1 MFLPYG
7 FRIYVVKAFTN
18 RKKGREPEDVSVGTP
33 AQQRIVELLS
43 QLNAGGTQ
51 FLAPT
56 APEDADEP
64 ARPTASITVGQP
76 LLVRDDL
83 LHIEVA
89 TGEEGSHSTAT
100 RPAGTSL
107 KLEGYSPEASHYVTF
122 LFPRGSEGRFLI
134 ITEAIR
140 RRDPVSRLIG
150 RMTDQGLKDKKAAEE
165 RGQLERETAAQKGDP
180 TPPVAAS
187 GRLLFDAHQA
197 ADNGYID
204 EILGAATSASATFTK
219 KIPSD
224 RGAKG
229 EEVQRTLSIKLRDPE
244 SRSFVAVLG
253 RQWFGRTREGNSTSQ
268 SQGVSELGDLLGAQ
282 NLLDDGEQATYD
294 SAAVTVKGTGNQST
308 TIKVDTMRD
317 VFTYPVSQGP
327 PNARYYYGEVAGRVE
342 TVAAA
347 EGLEVLRIEPEEVQ
361 ECLEG
366 STSGP

>member
-1 MFLPYG
+1 MSVPYG

-18 RKKGREPEDVSVGTP
+18 GKKGREPEDVSVGTL

-43 QLNAGGTQ
+43 QLNTGGTQ
-51 FLAPT
+51 FLAPS
-56 APEDADEP
+56 APEDAGEP
-64 ARPTASITVGQP
+64 ARA
-76 LLVRDDL
+76 
-83 LHIEVA
+83 
-89 TGEEGSHSTAT
+89 
-100 RPAGTSL
+100 
-107 KLEGYSPEASHYVTF
+107 
-122 LFPRGSEGRFLI
+122 RGRRAEGRP
-134 ITEAIR
+134 
-140 RRDPVSRLIG
+140 D
-150 RMTDQGLKDKKAAEE
+150 
-165 RGQLERETAAQKGDP
+165 
-180 TPPVAAS
+180 AS
-187 GRLLFDAHQA
+187 GPRFGRLLFDAHQA

-219 KIPSD
+219 KISSD
-224 RGAKG
+224 RGARG
-229 EEVQRTLSIKLRDPE
+229 EEVQQNLSIKLRDPE

-268 SQGVSELGDLLGAQ
+268 SQRVSEFGDLLEAQ
-282 NLLDDGEQATYD
+282 DLLDDGEQATYD

-327 PNARYYYGEVAGRVE
+327 PNARYYYGMVAGRVE

-366 STSGP
+366 SISGP